1 MKQDRM
7 VTLIG
12 VLTVITA
19 LLAMSVGRFI
29 MGGIILLLAFV
40 IFWNRGFGKFN
51 DRSLYEKIIK
61 TDIAIDNL
69 YSQFRDMQTPLGKP
83 WIAEHKGFE
92 GDSIVF
98 GPSAY
103 KDCVIISRK
112 RGNLDIKHITL
123 VDNIIRKQEDEYR
136 FSGFID
142 PKETEVTPEHYAKFA
157 GLKLASVVLIRHLT
171 EMIEEMAAGGH
182 PEIPDRLDV
191 SEFYYHNSTE
201 GFFRDREGNDVLEV
215 RSSYHPFEARVLDTD
230 GEEMASV
237 IPRAFNSKGVVID
250 SAGFDMNADGIHFG
264 DISVFKE
271 KDREGFVLESDA
283 GRFTATIF
291 PACMRANV
299 SCNYLVEREGELKA
313 VIGGS
318 PNILFDSY
326 GYCQNDLIL
335 SYDEDYLV
343 LYAALE
349 IFIMTRNKKFLK

>member
-12 VLTVITA
+12 VLTIITA
-19 LLAMSVGRFI
+19 LLAVSVGRYI
-29 MGGIILLLAFV
+29 MGGVILLLAFA
-40 IFWNRGFGKFN
+40 IFWNRGFGRFN
-51 DRSLYEKIIK
+51 DRSLYEKLVK
-61 TDIAIDNL
+61 TDITAEEL
-69 YSQFRDMQTPLGKP
+69 FSRLRDMQTPLGKA
-83 WIAEHKGFE
+83 WIAGHKGFE

-103 KDCVIISRK
+103 KDCVIISRRK
-112 RGNLDIKHITL
+112 DSLDIKHITL
-123 VDNIIRKQEDEYR
+123 VDNIIRGSEDEYR
-136 FSGFID
+136 FSGFVD

-171 EMIEEMAAGGH
+171 EMIEEMAAGLD

-201 GFFRDREGNDVLEV
+201 GYFRDKDGNDVLEV

-230 GEEMASV
+230 GNEMASV
-237 IPRAFNSKGVVID
+237 IPRAFNAKGVVND
-250 SAGFDMNADGIHFG
+250 SAGFDMTADGDHFG

-271 KDREGFVLESDA
+271 KGREGFVLNTDA
-283 GRFTATIF
+283 GVFTATIF
-291 PACMRANV
+291 PACMRANI
-299 SCNYLVEREGELKA
+299 SCNYLVEKDGELKA

-318 PNILFDSY
+318 PNILFDTV

-335 SYDEDYLV
+335 SYDDDYLV

-349 IFIMTRNKKFLK
+349 IFIMTHNKKFLK